1 MFETSKDILYLAL
14 ALSAV
19 IFTFFVCWALYY
31 IVMMLKKTHAVINEV
46 TGLISSI
53 KEKLERLEGLFN
65 SLEEKIKNSA
75 NYLPLV
81 FKGVTELVT
90 YLKGKKENK
99 RKTKKTKSAE

>member
-46 TGLISSI
+46 SGLISSI
-53 KEKLERLEGLFN
+53 KEKLE
-65 SLEEKIKNSA
+65 
-75 NYLPLV
+75 
-81 FKGVTELVT
+81 
-90 YLKGKKENK
+90 
-99 RKTKKTKSAE
+99 